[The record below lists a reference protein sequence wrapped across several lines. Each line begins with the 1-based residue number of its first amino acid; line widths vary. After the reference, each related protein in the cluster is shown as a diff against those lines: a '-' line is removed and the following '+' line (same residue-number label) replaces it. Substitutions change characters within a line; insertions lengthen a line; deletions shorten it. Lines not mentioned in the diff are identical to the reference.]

1 MLIKIITSV
10 ITQNNDERKT
20 KGLLITL
27 WEAKIFR
34 YNTHKLNMGFAVFFF
49 LFFFLQSISEEM
61 MVSFKSLGFSRFQ
74 RNRNMTDPLRN
85 DDPGETNDIFQLNYS
100 QMRGKEINKMK
111 NKSSPLVIQL
121 YLLI

>member
-1 MLIKIITSV
+1 M

-27 WEAKIFR
+27 WDANIFR
-34 YNTHKLNMGFAVFFF
+34 YNTHKLNMGFIF
-49 LFFFLQSISEEM
+49 LFFLQSISEEM
-61 MVSFKSLGFSRFQ
+61 MVSFKSLGFSRVQ

-100 QMRGKEINKMK
+100 QM
-111 NKSSPLVIQL
+111 
-121 YLLI
+121 

>member
-1 MLIKIITSV
+1 MLKSSDTI
-10 ITQNNDERKT
+10 
-20 KGLLITL
+20 LINLTWVL
-27 WEAKIFR
+27 Q
-34 YNTHKLNMGFAVFFF
+34 FFF
-49 LFFFLQSISEEM
+49 FFFFFLQSISEEM

>member
-27 WEAKIFR
+27 WDAKIFR

-49 LFFFLQSISEEM
+49 FFLQSITEEM
-61 MVSFKSLGFSRFQ
+61 MVSFKSLGISRFQ

-100 QMRGKEINKMK
+100 QMCGKEINKMK
-111 NKSSPLVIQL
+111 NKSSPLVLQL

>member
-27 WEAKIFR
+27 WDAKIFR
-34 YNTHKLNMGFAVFFF
+34 YNIHKLNMGFAVF
-49 LFFFLQSISEEM
+49 FFFLQSISEEM
-61 MVSFKSLGFSRFQ
+61 MVSFKSLGISRFQ

-85 DDPGETNDIFQLNYS
+85 DDPGETNDIFQLDYS
-100 QMRGKEINKMK
+100 QMCGKEINKMK
-111 NKSSPLVIQL
+111 NKSSPLVLQL

>member
-27 WEAKIFR
+27 WDAKIFR
-34 YNTHKLNMGFAVFFF
+34 YNTHKLNMGFAVFFCV
-49 LFFFLQSISEEM
+49 FFLQSISEEM

>member
-1 MLIKIITSV
+1 MLKSSDTI
-10 ITQNNDERKT
+10 
-20 KGLLITL
+20 LINLTWVL
-27 WEAKIFR
+27 Q
-34 YNTHKLNMGFAVFFF
+34 FF

-61 MVSFKSLGFSRFQ
+61 MVNFKSLGISRFQ

>member
-27 WEAKIFR
+27 GDAKIFR

-49 LFFFLQSISEEM
+49 FFFYNLS
-61 MVSFKSLGFSRFQ
+61 VK
-74 RNRNMTDPLRN
+74 
-85 DDPGETNDIFQLNYS
+85 
-100 QMRGKEINKMK
+100 K
-111 NKSSPLVIQL
+111 
-121 YLLI
+121 

>member
-1 MLIKIITSV
+1 MLKFSDTI
-10 ITQNNDERKT
+10 
-20 KGLLITL
+20 LINLTWVL
-27 WEAKIFR
+27 QF
-34 YNTHKLNMGFAVFFF
+34 L

-61 MVSFKSLGFSRFQ
+61 MVSFKSLGFSRVQ

-100 QMRGKEINKMK
+100 QMCGKEINKMK
-111 NKSSPLVIQL
+111 NKSSPLVLQL